1 MAAAAVTSA
10 CGSATPSGGGATTPA
25 TADAGSA
32 AGFKVRTADVPV
44 GGGRIF
50 AAQKLV
56 VTQPTAGE
64 FRAFSAVCTHQ
75 GCLVGSVTDAVI
87 ECPCH
92 ASKFAIS
99 DGSVQAGPA
108 ARALPGLKLTS
119 SGDSLT
125 VG

>member
-1 MAAAAVTSA
+1 M
-10 CGSATPSGGGATTPA
+10 P
-25 TADAGSA
+25 
-32 AGFKVRTADVPV
+32 TADVPV

-75 GCLVGSVTDAVI
+75 GCLVGSVTDSVI

-92 ASKFAIS
+92 GSKFAIS